1 MSGKVRHYYA
11 GGNTAKGFYSLY
23 ESALE
28 DLERVYIL
36 KGGPGTGKSSLM
48 KKIGDIMESKSLN
61 VEYLHCSSDNDSIDG
76 VILPDYKV
84 GIVDGTAPH
93 IIEPKAPGVVE
104 EYVNLGVAWDSQK
117 LANDKQTILS
127 LNKDIAGKFEIA
139 YKTFAEALAA
149 HDEIEEIYISNMNF
163 DKANQLTDEVI
174 SLLYGE
180 EQLEKKS
187 KIKHRFLGAAT
198 PLGAVDF
205 IQNLTSDVQNRYF
218 IKGRA
223 GSGKSTMLKKIVA
236 EGEKRGFDIEVYHC
250 GFDPNSLDMVIVRER
265 DVAIFDSTAPH
276 EYFPE
281 RDTDKIIDMYERCI
295 NPGTDEK
302 YADEI
307 ERTTKAYKGK
317 MKEAISYLA
326 EAKQLRDKLE
336 AIYINA
342 MDFQVVDDMQQ
353 TILNEIEAYIK

>member
-250 GFDPNSLDMVIVRER
+250 GFDPNSLDMVIIRER

-317 MKEAISYLA
+317 MKDAISYLA
-326 EAKQLRDKLE
+326 EAKQLRDRLE

-342 MDFQVVDDMQQ
+342 MDFQVVDEMQQ
-353 TILNEIEAYIK
+353 SILYEIEAYIK